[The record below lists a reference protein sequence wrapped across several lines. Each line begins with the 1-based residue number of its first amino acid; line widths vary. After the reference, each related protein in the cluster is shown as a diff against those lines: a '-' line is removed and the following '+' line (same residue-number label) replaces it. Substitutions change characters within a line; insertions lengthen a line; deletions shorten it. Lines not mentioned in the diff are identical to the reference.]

1 MKCSHGATVGQLDEQ
16 TLFYLRSRG
25 IGEAQ
30 ARGLL
35 TYGFARDILER
46 VDLAPLRD
54 KLTAELLQRMPNA
67 EQIRE
72 MVE

>member
-1 MKCSHGATVGQLDEQ
+1 
-16 TLFYLRSRG
+16 
-25 IGEAQ
+25 
-30 ARGLL
+30 
-35 TYGFARDILER
+35 

>member
-1 MKCSHGATVGQLDEQ
+1 MGEQ
-16 TLFYLRSRG
+16 NDFSDVRG
-25 IGEAQ
+25 IGEDQ

-35 TYGFARDILER
+35 TYGFARDILDR

-54 KLTAELLQRMPNA
+54 KLGEELLHRMPNA

-72 MVE
+72 MLE